1 MEDNDHY
8 DIKEL
13 LAMTEETRL
22 HFVITPK
29 GSGRRKWDERHKE
42 RKKDYGENL

>member
-13 LAMTEETRL
+13 LAMAEEIRL

-29 GSGRRKWDERHKE
+29 GYGRNKFEERQKE
-42 RKKDYGENL
+42 RDKDNG